1 MSNQA
6 VQRKTTKGNGVGGW
20 SGEDGKKKEKGRRWR
35 RRRRAADSNRVNV
48 KIEE

>member
-35 RRRRAADSNRVNV
+35 RRAADSNRVNV

>member
-20 SGEDGKKKEKGRRWR
+20 SGEDGKKKREGEEMEKEKESSR
-35 RRRRAADSNRVNV
+35 
-48 KIEE
+48 